1 MVDDKQALELNDSD
15 TYNRIFTYLLD
26 KTKSWEGKG
35 IDREHIAA
43 ISIFRAL
50 RKFDATRKCS
60 FKCFALTI
68 MLNKLRDSAK
78 RIKIESKYYVS
89 LREEI
94 DDTVRQGR
102 FAEVIQEP

>member
-1 MVDDKQALELNDSD
+1 MVDDKQALELNDTE
-15 TYNRIFTYLLD
+15 TYNQIYSYLLD

-50 RKFDATRKCS
+50 RKFDASRKCS

-68 MLNKLRDSAK
+68 MLNKMRDRAK
-78 RIKIESKYYVS
+78 RIKIESKYYV
-89 LREEI
+89 LLMEEI

-102 FAEVIQEP
+102 FAQELQEP